1 MSRYEMGVI
10 VFEQEDVKMDV
21 KDAQREIRSVYMGGF
36 AGQLVSSVVWFL
48 SAAAATWLSPT
59 VGIYVLVIGGFFI
72 FILTQLLLRA
82 MGRRA
87 SLSTQNPLNQL
98 AMQIAFTLPFSL
110 PLVAAATMYRFQWFY
125 PAFTIAL
132 GTHYLPFMFLYGMW
146 QFGPLAA
153 ILIGSGLA
161 IGLYGSE
168 IFSLAGWITATILLV
183 FAFIGRVVALR
194 EKS

>member
-1 MSRYEMGVI
+1 
-10 VFEQEDVKMDV
+10 MDV
-21 KDAQREIRSVYMGGF
+21 KEAQREIRSIYKGGF

-59 VGIYVLVIGGFFI
+59 IGIYVLVIGGFFI
-72 FILTQLLLRA
+72 FVLTQLLLRA
-82 MGRRA
+82 MGRHT
-87 SLSTQNPLNQL
+87 SLSAQNPLNQL

-110 PLVAAATMYRFQWFY
+110 PLVAAATLYRFHWFY

-153 ILIGSGLA
+153 ILVGSGLV
-161 IGLYGSE
+161 IGLYGPE
-168 IFSLAGWITATILLV
+168 IFSLAGWLTASVLLV
-183 FAFIGRVVALR
+183 YAFIGRVVAMR
-194 EKS
+194 EKI

>member
-1 MSRYEMGVI
+1 LDF
-10 VFEQEDVKMDV
+10 VFKRENIKMDV
-21 KDAQREIRSVYMGGF
+21 KEAQREIRSVYMGGF
-36 AGQLVSSVVWFL
+36 AGQLVSSVVWL
-48 SAAAATWLSPT
+48 LTAAAATWIAPT

-82 MGRRA
+82 MGQRT
-87 SLSTQNPLNQL
+87 SLTVQNPMNQL

-110 PLVAAATMYRFQWFY
+110 PLVAAATLYRFNWFY

-161 IGLYGSE
+161 IGLYGPDT
-168 IFSLAGWITATILLV
+168 FSLAGWLTASILLV
-183 FAFIGRVVALR
+183 FAFIGRAVAMR
-194 EKS
+194 EKNQS